1 MPTPPSPSSERFS
14 MAPQSTARIDLL
26 PPTGT
31 HRLDPKI
38 YGHFLES
45 AFFGNIEGGVF
56 DEGSELSVP
65 DDGPLS
71 GCRQDV
77 IDACRELGMPVVR
90 WPGGNFTSAYWWQDG
105 TGPRDE
111 RPRRLEL
118 AWGSEESNRFGTPEF
133 LAWCEATGAT
143 PYLAHG
149 CRSVEDAVRWVE
161 YCNYTGETEM
171 TRRRAADGID
181 SPRAVPIWGI
191 GNEVYGPWQMGH
203 RTPERYAEDA
213 LEHAKFM
220 RAVDDSIRFVC
231 VGLDD
236 DHWTD
241 VTVREL
247 GEITDWF
254 SVHAYGASFHLVDP
268 SRAEFDA
275 VVAQA
280 LHFEQVL
287 QGFSQKVAAAAH
299 RHGIQ
304 SPLQIAFDEWNMRH
318 YEPRSWEEPQPG
330 ADGGI
335 ADRDITGAADDPGVA
350 GENGWQVSRYSPR
363 TLADGLFYAGVF
375 HAIHRT
381 AGNPVPVTMANTV
394 NLVNANGLLAVRE
407 GGLVRSATFHV
418 WDLYLN
424 HFGSVPLPVTVAGPA
439 MTLPVRHEQGWGG
452 EAQCVEVLMSVGVLD
467 VSASESADGT
477 RRYIAIINRS
487 ADEDVEAVLAV
498 GGEQVDGPVTVHT
511 LGADAEELFA
521 VNTMGL
527 PDVLGIREST
537 TELQGGTF
545 LAPAHSVSV
554 VSWEVTSR

>member
-1 MPTPPSPSSERFS
+1 MNT
-14 MAPQSTARIDLL
+14 QARIDLT
-26 PPTGT
+26 PTAPDT
-31 HRLDPKI
+31 RIDPKI

-56 DEGSELSVP
+56 DEDSALSVD
-65 DDGPLS
+65 DDGPLR

-77 IDACRELGMPVVR
+77 IDACRDLGMPVVR

-161 YCNYTGETEM
+161 YCNYTGDTEM
-171 TRRRAADGID
+171 TRKRAADGLPAD
-181 SPRAVPIWGI
+181 RPVPIWGI

-203 RTPERYAEDA
+203 RSPERYAEDA

-220 RAVDDSIRFVC
+220 RAVDSSIRFVC

-236 DHWTD
+236 DRWTD
-241 VTVREL
+241 VVVREL

-268 SRAEFDA
+268 SREEFDA
-275 VVAQA
+275 IVSQSA
-280 LHFEQVL
+280 HFEKVL

-299 RHGIQ
+299 RHGVT
-304 SPLQIAFDEWNMRH
+304 SPLEIAFDEWNMRH
-318 YEPRSWEEPQPG
+318 YEPRSWEDPQPG
-330 ADGGI
+330 ADGDI
-335 ADRDITGAADDPGVA
+335 AERDTSGPADASGVA
-350 GENGWQVSRYSPR
+350 GENGWRVSRYSPR
-363 TLADGLFYAGVF
+363 TLADALFYSGVF

-381 AGNPVPVTMANTV
+381 AGNHVPVTMANTV

-407 GGLVRSATFHV
+407 GGVVRSATFHV

-424 HFGSVPLPVTVAGPA
+424 HFGTVPLTAQVVGPA
-439 MTLPVRHEQGWGG
+439 VTQPVRHEQGWGG
-452 EAQCVEVLMSVGVLD
+452 EAQCIEVLTSVSLLD
-467 VSASESADGT
+467 VSASASEDGS
-477 RRYIAIINRS
+477 RRYVAVINRS
-487 ADEDVEAVLAV
+487 ADEDVDAVL
-498 GGEQVDGPVTVHT
+498 GVDGELVEGAVTVHT
-511 LGADAEELFA
+511 LGADAKELFA
-521 VNTMGL
+521 ANTLGA
-527 PDVLGIREST
+527 PDVLGLRESGAV
-537 TELQGGTF
+537 LRGGVFT
-545 LAPAHSVSV
+545 APAHSVSV
-554 VSWEVTSR
+554 VSWEVPIN